1 MDFSFIELFIHTAH
15 AAEVAHEATE
25 SVSGVAA
32 LGVNG
37 TLFVA
42 QLVNF
47 TIIFF
52 VLWRWVFKPIAGH
65 LAERTQ
71 KIEQSLKDAALIREQ
86 KEVFT
91 SWQAEQMKLARVEAA
106 EIVGN
111 AKQEAELLKSEIL
124 TKAKEEQQAII
135 ASGHALLERE
145 QEHMLVEAEQK
156 LASLV
161 VLATE
166 KVLREKLTN
175 ESDAKLVA
183 HAVQAVTTA
192 QTKSNV

>member
-1 MDFSFIELFIHTAH
+1 MDFLSFGFLAQTAF
-15 AAEVAHEATE
+15 AAEAAHEAAE
-25 SVSGVAA
+25 STGGLSA

-37 TLFVA
+37 TLFIA
-42 QLVNF
+42 QLINF
-47 TIIFF
+47 SIIFLI
-52 VLWRWVFKPIAGH
+52 LWRWVFRPIAAH
-65 LAERTQ
+65 LSERTE
-71 KIEQSLKDAALIREQ
+71 KIEQSLRDAAQIREQ
-86 KEVFT
+86 KSAFT
-91 SWQAEQMKLARVEAA
+91 TWQAEQMKQARIEAGD
-106 EIVGN
+106 IVTN
-111 AKQEAELLKSEIL
+111 AKKEAEALRLEILAKAKAEQEAIV
-124 TKAKEEQQAII
+124 

-145 QEHMLVEAEQK
+145 QQHMLAEAEQK

-183 HAVQAVTTA
+183 NAVQAVTTA